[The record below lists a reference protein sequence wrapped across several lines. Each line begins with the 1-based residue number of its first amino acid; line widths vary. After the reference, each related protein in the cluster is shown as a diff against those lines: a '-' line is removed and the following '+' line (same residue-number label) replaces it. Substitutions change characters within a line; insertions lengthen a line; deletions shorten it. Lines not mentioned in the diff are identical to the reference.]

1 MLPTPT
7 GVGGPT
13 RGETH
18 KVSLPPGPCTFTCL
32 ATSFKEVVRLQG
44 HKTTAISKQL
54 GEYFDLA
61 HPYRGRAGQAEY
73 LGNTHPSENAQ
84 PGKERPTH
92 VVTASARS
100 TLKYQGSGVTQ
111 RNPRLGHYF
120 VLDHSLIA
128 KMVEQAKAQYLG
140 CFGYREHLEEP
151 LTLKDSVASTSKSQS
166 IRLSRL
172 D

>member
-7 GVGGPT
+7 GVGGPK

-84 PGKERPTH
+84 PGKERQPMWSQPVHDPHKNTR
-92 VVTASARS
+92 VPAPPKGT
-100 TLKYQGSGVTQ
+100 QG
-111 RNPRLGHYF
+111 LGHYF
-120 VLDHSLIA
+120 VL
-128 KMVEQAKAQYLG
+128 AQTSCKTPG
-140 CFGYREHLEEP
+140 RAGQSSVLEMP
-151 LTLKDSVASTSKSQS
+151 RYQS
-166 IRLSRL
+166 ICISKNRLP
-172 D
+172 